1 MSTAEDVFYLYE
13 RNSLIYKNKSNDDEN
28 YKQVILPYT
37 IGDQDTPCKLKIKCY
52 IRPGEECPICIDKIQ
67 TKSSAFLTNCGH
79 SFHKECLFNSIKS
92 KWSTSGYT
100 SVARCPMCRCSLGHP
115 DFIQRYKAS
124 YFTEPYRDDNE
135 IDKLE
140 DFWLSK
146 DYKLPFYC
154 SNSYDHYLGCERT
167 CFSCKEYREKGSY
180 IYEIN

>member
-13 RNSLIYKNKSNDDEN
+13 RNSLVYNNDE
-28 YKQVILPYT
+28 KKVLPYT
-37 IGDQDTPCKLKIKCY
+37 IGDQDTPCNLKIKCY
-52 IRPGEECPICIDKIQ
+52 IRPGEECPICFDKIQ
-67 TKSSAFLTNCGH
+67 TKSSAYLTNCGH
-79 SFHKECLFNSIKS
+79 SYHKECLFNCIKS
-92 KWSTSGYT
+92 KWTTSGYT

-124 YFTEPYRDDNE
+124 YFTECYRDDNE

-146 DYKLPFYC
+146 DCKLPYFC
-154 SNSYDHYLGCERT
+154 SNSYDHYLGCDSN
-167 CFSCKEYREKGSY
+167 CFICKEYREKGAY